1 MPMLKDL
8 IAFEMLLLAIIMV
21 LVLMGMQLVFYADQE
36 DKMPER
42 YESGNSGPW
51 ILEDI
56 PCNIELGPGP
66 GTL

>member
-36 DKMPER
+36 DKRDMKVETV
-42 YESGNSGPW
+42 G
-51 ILEDI
+51 
-56 PCNIELGPGP
+56 LGS
-66 GTL
+66 